1 MDGDYMLIISD
12 VNGNGIWHVVLKN
25 FKFSICWVTMLLLS
39 KNKTTLAFDIESEK
53 KLQQKFNS
61 KMYLKGYLLTEKTSS
76 INLIKFILQN
86 SDMLKK
92 YLDKDDF
99 KEINCK
105 YDNETNYKDGI
116 DPFPYLIEI
125 NEKKYFNVYEVHKTK
140 SEFLYNIIKGEDE
153 ILKMK

>member
-1 MDGDYMLIISD
+1 MLIISNI
-12 VNGNGIWHVVLKN
+12 NGNGISHVVLKN
-25 FKFSICWVTMLLLS
+25 FKLSICWVTMMILS
-39 KNKTTLAFDIESEK
+39 KNKTTLTFDIESEK

-99 KEINCK
+99 KEIDYK
-105 YDNETNYKDGI
+105 YNETNYKNRI
-116 DPFPYLIEI
+116 EPFPYLIEI
-125 NEKKYFNVYEVHKTK
+125 NEKKYFNVYEIYKRK
-140 SEFLYNIIKGEDE
+140 SELFYNLNENDKS
-153 ILKMK
+153 IL

>member
-1 MDGDYMLIISD
+1 MLIISN
-12 VNGNGIWHVVLKN
+12 VNGNGISYAVLKN
-25 FKFSICWVTMLLLS
+25 FKLSICWVTMMILS

-61 KMYLKGYLLTEKTSS
+61 KMYLKGYLTKETNS

-86 SDMLKK
+86 SDILKK

-105 YDNETNYKDGI
+105 YDNETDYENRI
-116 DPFPYLIEI
+116 DPYPYLIEI
-125 NEKKYFNVYEVHKTK
+125 NEKKYFNVYEIYKRK
-140 SEFLYNIIKGEDE
+140 SELFYNPNENDKS
-153 ILKMK
+153 IL